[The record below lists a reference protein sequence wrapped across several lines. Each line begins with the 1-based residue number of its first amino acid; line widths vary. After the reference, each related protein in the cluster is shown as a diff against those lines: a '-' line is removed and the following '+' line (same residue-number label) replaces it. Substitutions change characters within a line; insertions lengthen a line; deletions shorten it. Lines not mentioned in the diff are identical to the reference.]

1 MHIENILVLVR
12 GGGDLASGVAYR
24 LHQAGFPVVITELAQ
39 PAMVRRAVAFA
50 EAVYTGR
57 VAIEGIVGRLAAGAV
72 EARQALAGGEVPVL
86 VDPVGASLRAFA
98 PPVVVDAR
106 LAKKNLGTRLSDAP
120 LVIALGPGFTAGAD
134 CHAVVETK
142 RGHTLG
148 RVIWQGSAAADTGI
162 PDGVAGHSSDRVL
175 RAPAAGHLVAHRHI
189 GDQVAAGDLIAEV
202 APNGGPDAGPAR
214 ITAPFAGVLRGL
226 VHPAVAVT
234 AGMKVG
240 DLDPRGQREYCF
252 SISDKALAVGGGVL
266 EAILVWRRR
275 ASAG

>member
-1 MHIENILVLVR
+1 MLIEDTLVLIR
-12 GGGDLASGVAYR
+12 GGGDLASGVVYR
-24 LHQAGFPVVITELAQ
+24 LHRAGFPVVITELAQ

-50 EAVYTGR
+50 EAVYAGR
-57 VAIEGIVGRLAAGAV
+57 VTIEGIVGRLAPGPG
-72 EARQALAGGEVPVL
+72 EARQALASGEVPVL
-86 VDPVGASLRAFA
+86 VDPEGASLRAFA

-120 LVIALGPGFTAGAD
+120 LVVALGPGFTAGAD

-148 RVIWQGSAAADTGI
+148 RVIWQGGAAADTGI
-162 PDGVAGHSSDRVL
+162 PEGVAGHSGDRVL
-175 RAPAAGHLVAHRHI
+175 RAPAAGRLVAHRQI

-202 APNGGPDAGPAR
+202 APNGGSDAGSAR

-226 VHPAVAVT
+226 VHPAVSVS

-266 EAILVWRRR
+266 EAILVWRR